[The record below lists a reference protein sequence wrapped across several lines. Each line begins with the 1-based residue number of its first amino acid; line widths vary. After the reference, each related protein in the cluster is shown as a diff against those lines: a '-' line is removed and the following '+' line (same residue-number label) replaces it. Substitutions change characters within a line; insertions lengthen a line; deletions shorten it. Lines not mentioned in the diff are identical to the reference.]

1 MPLQPIW
8 QDLPFEFKRNVV
20 KKLDCKSIISL
31 QKCSKSDQNVVQ
43 SVPFFINS
51 ILLTI
56 SPDDVDRNIR
66 SAKSELMII
75 EKPLSNS
82 LYWKTDDHDVII
94 DTLKYLIMNPR
105 ANIEEMILN
114 TKKNPAEF
122 MKLILG
128 IINNLKFQV
137 VRLYWANSGKISKT
151 TKEREDCLKFFNSFD
166 TVKLKKL
173 ELKIPQ
179 KRLMKELMKTDQLK
193 SAKQI
198 FLNSQIEND
207 QLNNV
212 LHAKELR
219 VQLAKLPAE
228 DLKKL
233 IDAYLHKEHGSF
245 FKITTSVDQID
256 QVALAEMFKTL
267 PNNSSLL
274 THHFYEQGIMKH
286 RFDIGDHTAEDGEA
300 LILYLK
306 IDRLSVIG
314 AVCRVDHIHEDSRS
328 IY

>member
-20 KKLDCKSIISL
+20 KKLDCKSRISL
-31 QKCSKSDQNVVQ
+31 QKCSKSDQYLVQ

-56 SPDDVDRNIR
+56 SPDDVDQNIR

-82 LYWKTDDHDVII
+82 LYWKTDDHNVII
-94 DTLKYLIMNPR
+94 DTLKSLIMNPR
-105 ANIEEMILN
+105 ANVEEMILN

-128 IINNLKFQV
+128 KSNSLKFQV
-137 VRLYWANSGKISKT
+137 ERLYWANSGKISKT

-179 KRLMKELMKTDQLK
+179 KRLMEELMKTDQLK

-198 FLNSQIEND
+198 FLKSQIEND
-207 QLNNV
+207 QLDNV

-219 VQLAKLPAE
+219 V
-228 DLKKL
+228 
-233 IDAYLHKEHGSF
+233 
-245 FKITTSVDQID
+245 
-256 QVALAEMFKTL
+256 
-267 PNNSSLL
+267 
-274 THHFYEQGIMKH
+274 HHFYEQGIMKH

-300 LILYLK
+300 LIIYLK